1 MAKSTPHGE
10 PLMAII
16 FLIILALLFLVLA
29 ICLFLGHGA
38 WLIAGYNTMSP
49 EEQQK
54 YDKKKVCRATSIVC
68 GVCSILLLILAYL
81 GYRVEY
87 CGMDESLMLPYAI
100 GFVVVLLI
108 CVAAAM
114 IYTNTKAKK

>member
-1 MAKSTPHGE
+1 
-10 PLMAII
+10 MAII
-16 FLIILALLFLVLA
+16 FLIILALLFLILA

-54 YDKKKVCRATSIVC
+54 YDKKKVCRATGIVC
-68 GVCSILLLILAYL
+68 FACCALLLVLAYL

-108 CVAAAM
+108 TVIAAM
-114 IYTNTKAKK
+114 IYMNTKAKK

>member
-1 MAKSTPHGE
+1 
-10 PLMAII
+10 MAII
-16 FLIILALLFLVLA
+16 FLIILALLFLILA

-49 EEQQK
+49 EEQSQ
-54 YDKKKVCRATSIVC
+54 YDKKKVCRATGIVC

-100 GFVVVLLI
+100 SFVVVLLI
-108 CVAAAM
+108 CVVVAM

>member
-1 MAKSTPHGE
+1 MAIMPHGE

-49 EEQQK
+49 EEQQN
-54 YDKKKVCRATSIVC
+54 YDKKKVCRATGIVC
-68 GVCSILLLILAYL
+68 FACCALLLVLAYL

-87 CGMDESLMLPYAI
+87 CGMDESLMLHYAI
-100 GFVVVLLI
+100 GFVVVLMI
-108 CVAAAM
+108 TVGVTM
-114 IYTNTKAKK
+114 IYANTKAKK

>member
-1 MAKSTPHGE
+1 
-10 PLMAII
+10 MAII
-16 FLIILALLFLVLA
+16 FLLILALLFLILA

-54 YDKKKVCRATSIVC
+54 YDKKKVCRATGIVC
-68 GVCSILLLILAYL
+68 FACCALLLVLAYL
-81 GYRVEY
+81 GYRVKY
-87 CGMDESLMLPYAI
+87 CGMDESLMLPYAL
-100 GFVVVLLI
+100 GSVVVLMI